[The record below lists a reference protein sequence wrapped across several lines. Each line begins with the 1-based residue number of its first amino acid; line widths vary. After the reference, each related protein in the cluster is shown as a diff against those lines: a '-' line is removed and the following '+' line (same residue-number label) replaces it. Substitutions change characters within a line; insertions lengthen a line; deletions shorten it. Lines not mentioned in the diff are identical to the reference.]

1 MKNYIIEKK
10 AWYNKYL
17 QIYQTILTIND
28 IPNDLTKYIKRDINV
43 KISDFTVNNNLCNSC
58 FYYFTKQ
65 ECGNCCAPME
75 LCDIPELS
83 NLLLEN
89 GYGILYK
96 ETKLFKE
103 FNKNLIFVIKKLI

>member
-1 MKNYIIEKK
+1 MKNYIIEQK

-28 IPNDLTKYIKRDINV
+28 IPIDLRKYIKRDVNV
-43 KISDFTVNNNLCNSC
+43 KISDFTVNNNFYNSC

-65 ECGNCCAPME
+65 RCGNCCYPMM

-83 NLLLEN
+83 NLLIEK
-89 GYGILYK
+89 GYEIRYK